1 MASSKL
7 FPLAVHLA
15 ALLLLLIGLHGS
27 GGRSVACIEPERIGL
42 SKLIDA
48 FNFPKGPA
56 LASWRSDRAGDCCG
70 WQGVTCSNTSMR
82 VTELHLS
89 WTRLSFDGSWSLNA
103 SLFLPFQ
110 ELRLLN
116 LYDNRINGMHLHSL
130 PSPTTS
136 SLCTG

>member
-15 ALLLLLIGLHGS
+15 ALLLILIGLHGS
-27 GGRSVACIEPERIGL
+27 GGRSVACIEPERTGL
-42 SKLIDA
+42 LKLKDA
-48 FNFPKGPA
+48 FNFPNGQVLP
-56 LASWRSDRAGDCCG
+56 SWRSDRAGDCCG

-110 ELRLLN
+110 ELRLLD
-116 LYDNRINGMHLHSL
+116 LSDNGITGMHLHSL
-130 PSPTTS
+130 PSPTS
-136 SLCTG
+136 SACTG